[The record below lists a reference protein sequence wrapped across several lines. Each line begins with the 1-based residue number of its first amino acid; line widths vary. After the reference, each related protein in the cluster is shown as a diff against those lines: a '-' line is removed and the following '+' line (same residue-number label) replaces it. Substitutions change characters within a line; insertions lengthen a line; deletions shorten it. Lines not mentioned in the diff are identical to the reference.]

1 MNPIGLIASPY
12 KQRFAIPRQPGLV
25 KSARAKIYLNPS
37 FSLNA
42 VKGID
47 EFSHIWVIF
56 KFHESRGQGFK
67 EVVRPPKL
75 GGKVGRGVFATRS
88 PFRPNDIGLS
98 VVKLL
103 GFSEEEKKV
112 VLEVEGGDFL
122 DGTPVYDIKPYVPY
136 ADAKN
141 DATSEWA
148 QSEEPRLSVNYD
160 AQSLTQ
166 TLSPD
171 ERERFDTQIDFI
183 GESLSLDPRPA
194 HERGMD
200 ARMGQTW
207 GVILGDFEVKFTV
220 EDGAVVITRVTVE
233 SPNH

>member
-1 MNPIGLIASPY
+1 MDPVGIIASPY

-25 KSARAKIYLNPS
+25 KSARAKIYLNAS
-37 FSLNA
+37 FSKDA

-56 KFHESRGQGFK
+56 KFHESRGQSFK

-103 GFSEEEKKV
+103 GYGEEGKQV
-112 VLEVEGGDFL
+112 VLEIEGGDFL

-136 ADAKN
+136 ADAVD
-141 DATSEWA
+141 DATSAWA
-148 QSEEPRLSVNYD
+148 QTEESRITVNCDVETVAKDLS
-160 AQSLTQ
+160 AE
-166 TLSPD
+166 
-171 ERERFDTQIDFI
+171 ERERLDEQIGFI
-183 GESLSLDPRPA
+183 RESLSLDPRPA
-194 HERGMD
+194 HERGID
-200 ARMGQTW
+200 AREGQTW
-207 GVILGDFEVKFTV
+207 GVVLGDFEVKFTV
-220 EDGAVVITRVTVE
+220 QKGELVITRLHLH
-233 SPNH
+233 SAAL

>member
-1 MNPIGLIASPY
+1 MDPIGTIASPY

-25 KSARAKIYLNPS
+25 KSARAKIHLNAS
-37 FSLNA
+37 FSKDA

-88 PFRPNDIGLS
+88 PFRPNDVGLS

-103 GFSEEEKKV
+103 GLGEDGKQV
-112 VLEVEGGDFL
+112 VLEIEGGDFL

-136 ADAKN
+136 ADAIE
-141 DATSEWA
+141 DATSAWA
-148 QSEEPRLSVNYD
+148 QTEEPRVTVHCD
-160 AQSLTQ
+160 TQ
-166 TLSPD
+166 RLGCDLAAD
-171 ERERFDTQIDFI
+171 ERQRLEEQIGFI
-183 GESLSLDPRPA
+183 CESLSLDPRPA
-194 HERGMD
+194 HERGTD
-200 ARMGQTW
+200 AREGQTW
-207 GVILGDFEVKFTV
+207 GVMLGDFEVKFTASGG
-220 EDGAVVITRVTVE
+220 ELVITRVRTCSMV
-233 SPNH
+233 P

>member
-1 MNPIGLIASPY
+1 MEPIGTIASPY

-25 KSARAKIYLNPS
+25 KSARAKIYLNAS
-37 FSLNA
+37 FSKDA

-103 GFSEEEKKV
+103 GYGEEAKQV
-112 VLEVEGGDFL
+112 VLEIEGGDFL

-136 ADAKN
+136 ADALE

-148 QSEEPRLSVNYD
+148 QSEEPRIAVKCDVETLTHDLS
-160 AQSLTQ
+160 TE
-166 TLSPD
+166 
-171 ERERFDTQIDFI
+171 ERERFDEQVEFI
-183 GESLSLDPRPA
+183 QESLSLDPRPA
-194 HERGMD
+194 HERGID
-200 ARMGQTW
+200 AKEGQTW
-207 GVILGDFEVKFTV
+207 GVVLGDFEVKFTV
-220 EDGAVVITRVTVE
+220 QAGVLIITQAYIENCV
-233 SPNH
+233 

>member
-1 MNPIGLIASPY
+1 MESIGTIASPY

-25 KSARAKIYLNPS
+25 NSARAKIYLNPR
-37 FSLNA
+37 FSKDA

-56 KFHESRGQGFK
+56 KFHESRGQTFK

-103 GFSEEEKKV
+103 GYGEEGKQV

-136 ADAKN
+136 ADALE

-148 QSEEPRLSVNYD
+148 QNEEPRITVKCDVEL
-160 AQSLTQ
+160 LT
-166 TLSPD
+166 LGFD
-171 ERERFDTQIDFI
+171 NEDRERFNMQVEFI
-183 GESLSLDPRPA
+183 RECLSLDPRPA

-200 ARMGQTW
+200 AREGQTW

-220 EDGAVVITRVTVE
+220 QAGVLIITQAYIENCV
-233 SPNH
+233 